1 MPRLSRRLFLALA
14 AFLPLPRLAGAED
27 GPQRWVCT
35 YNECAPYVYDP
46 AHGDPDNIAGDHPI
60 PPGVAFEDLPED
72 WHCPVC
78 GAPKQWFE
86 TTDKPWKP
94 IA

>member
-1 MPRLSRRLFLALA
+1 MPRLDRRLFLALA
-14 AFLPLPRLAGAED
+14 ALLPLGRPARAE
-27 GPQRWVCT
+27 PAQRWACT

-60 PPGVAFEDLPED
+60 PPGVAFDDLPEG
-72 WHCPVC
+72 WRCPVC

-86 TTDKPWKP
+86 TTDRPWKP
-94 IA
+94 IG